1 MEPLFDA
8 LAVTALLNEAVERWH
23 SGPISNEEQDPFLG
37 LALASQGDNFQI
49 WHEEDKARDPAAG
62 TETIARV
69 KRNIDKLNQQRN
81 DAMERIDEFVVEE
94 LQRRRVRP
102 GPAAPLHSESVGSIV
117 DRLAILAL
125 KIYHMREEAGREDAG
140 AEHVRACAD
149 KLAVLEE
156 QQADLAGCLDALQES
171 LCRGQTRFK
180 VYRQMKMYNDPALN
194 PVLYGKG
201 GQESD

>member
-8 LAVTALLNEAVERWH
+8 LALTALLNEAVVRWH
-23 SGPISNEEQDPFLG
+23 SGPISNEEQDPFLR
-37 LALASQGDNFQI
+37 LVLASQSDNFQI
-49 WHEEDKARDPAAG
+49 WHEEDKARDPAAAPEAI
-62 TETIARV
+62 TQV
-69 KRNIDKLNQQRN
+69 KRNIDRLNQQRN
-81 DAMERIDEFVVEE
+81 DAMERLDEYVLEQLGARGV
-94 LQRRRVRP
+94 QA
-102 GPAAPLHSESVGSIV
+102 GASAPLHSESVGSIV

-125 KIYHMREEAGREDAG
+125 KIYHMREESRREDVG
-140 AEHVRACAD
+140 KEHVRACAE

-156 QQADLAGCLDALQES
+156 QQTDLAGCLAGLQES

-201 GQESD
+201 GQGSG